1 MDGSFAAWGEWGAAS
16 VLIYIF
22 TVVARGFFPN
32 RWLLLPQWQSAF
44 KGLPVAAGL
53 IVGTLG
59 WGDDIGVRKA
69 LIYGGMA
76 GVVSGTAWAACEM
89 ILKRLPEVATNRF
102 FSHFGVVP
110 PAPATPAAVAMV
122 KDAVADAVEVAGAV
136 TDAPPADAKAKS

>member
-1 MDGSFAAWGEWGAAS
+1 MSESFQAWGEWAAAS
-16 VLIYIF
+16 VLIYVF

-32 RWLLLPQWQSAF
+32 RWLLLPQWQSVF

-53 IVGTLG
+53 LAGVLG

-76 GVVSGTAWAACEM
+76 GVVSATAWAVCEM

-110 PAPATPAAVAMV
+110 PAPATPAAVALV
-122 KDAVADAVEVAGAV
+122 KDAVADAVEVAAV
-136 TDAPPADAKAKS
+136 VADAPPAKPKEQP